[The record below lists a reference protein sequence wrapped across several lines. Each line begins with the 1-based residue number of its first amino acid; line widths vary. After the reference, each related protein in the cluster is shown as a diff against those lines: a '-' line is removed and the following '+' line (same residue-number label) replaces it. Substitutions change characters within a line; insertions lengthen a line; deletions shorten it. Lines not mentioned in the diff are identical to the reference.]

1 MIILYL
7 KSAFKFIIIL
17 KNYLNNLILRQ
28 LLFFVI
34 AFFIS
39 LIAVA
44 QDKVTFDY
52 FVNKAKENAPVLRE
66 NDNLLKIGEIQSS
79 IITAQNKAFQVNA
92 TSELLVAPYF
102 NNNGKV
108 IDITTTPSANAFGYD
123 VGITNGGLY
132 SAQINMT
139 KNLFNQAVTDN
150 LLFQNK
156 IQNNT
161 ITLSSEEI
169 THNIVKNITDAYILA
184 YQLQLQEEFT
194 KEILKDLE
202 KRLQVVELLVKRAVL
217 MESDYLLLQLDI
229 EGKKLELQQIQNN
242 LKTSINQLYSLSGT
256 TFGTIETL
264 EAPNFNNGTKSSRF
278 FYEKKFKNDSL
289 QIVANQRVFE
299 NQYKPQVTA
308 YANTGLNAVEIPNI
322 HQRFG
327 ASAGLR
333 LTIPIYDGK
342 QRKYNAQQSLLKEES
357 LEFYRDNSKIQVDN
371 NIKSVEQQIQALNDN
386 MMLLDKQLKKQQN
399 ILEIYKGKLVQGQIS
414 IVDYLNVIQNYKLNS
429 YTKLQMQTNYWL
441 LQSQYNFINW

>member
-1 MIILYL
+1 MNIKALFL
-7 KSAFKFIIIL
+7 FVFFTCVKVFAQNETNLGFFINQAKLNAPIL
-17 KNYLNNLILRQ
+17 K
-28 LLFFVI
+28 
-34 AFFIS
+34 
-39 LIAVA
+39 
-44 QDKVTFDY
+44 
-52 FVNKAKENAPVLRE
+52 ENS
-66 NDNLLKIGEIQSS
+66 NLLKIGELQTS
-79 IITAQNKAFQVNA
+79 IIFAQNKAFQVNA
-92 TSELLVAPYF
+92 TSEVLVAPYF
-102 NNNGKV
+102 NNNGKF

-132 SAQINMT
+132 SAQINVT
-139 KNLFNQAVTDN
+139 KNLFNQAITDD

-161 ITLSSEEI
+161 IALSSEEI
-169 THNIVKNITDAYILA
+169 EHNIIKNITDAYIGA
-184 YQLQLQEEFT
+184 YQLQLQEDFT

-229 EGKKLELQQIQNN
+229 EGKKLELEQVQNN
-242 LKTSINQLYSLSGT
+242 LEAAIIQLYSLSGT
-256 TFGTIETL
+256 PIGTIENL
-264 EAPNFNNGTKSSRF
+264 EAPSFNSASKPSQF
-278 FYEKKFKNDSL
+278 FYEKKFENDSL
-289 QIVANQRVFE
+289 QIVANQKVFE

-308 YANTGLNAVEIPNI
+308 YANTGLNAVETPNI
-322 HQRFG
+322 YRRFG

-357 LEFYRDNSKIQVDN
+357 LEFYRENAKIQLDN
-371 NIKSVEQQIQALNDN
+371 NLKSIEQQIRALNNN
-386 MMLLDKQLKKQQN
+386 MMLLDKQLKTQQN
-399 ILEIYKGKLVQGQIS
+399 VLEIYKGKLVQGQVS